1 MNFHE
6 RNKIHII
13 LWISPVYLI
22 WISDS
27 GKFTFV
33 IFFSI
38 QADEKCYKNP
48 SSSIS
53 RLLFTSNTESSISE
67 ATTMEDLF
75 CHTNAEGF
83 FLSLIV
89 IN

>member
-1 MNFHE
+1 MRGTRYTLFCGFLQF
-6 RNKIHII
+6 I
-13 LWISPVYLI
+13 WFGYLI
-22 WISDS
+22 AVNSLLL
-27 GKFTFV
+27 F
-33 IFFSI
+33 FFSI

-53 RLLFTSNTESSISE
+53 KLLFTSNTESRISE